1 MIVLSERSL
10 EQTETAI
17 ARAFLCVADRTAV
30 ASAVAAEHIRAL
42 LYGACV
48 LPRDS
53 SPASTVHT
61 TRLLT
66 NARRAVDLT
75 WPCEINHDASSEPHT
90 AAGDLCTSTLERMH
104 MLGDAA
110 DVGRGQ
116 WIATPL
122 RIIAL
127 DGVNDCMV
135 VGSAPIAALKHS
147 LGLPIACAGV
157 SRFTGIK
164 HLTKAEHR
172 VIVQSMDDWLGPWTP
187 LSAWTAQ
194 MLASHDSRMEPSHGL
209 SVEQLELYAPD
220 ILRGQQRTGR
230 WIPAGHVGRAI
241 DGVRLCRPR
250 GAFARTY
257 NRPHYLAR
265 FDFRDGALSLRSSV
279 SIAHEVT
286 LRLRFGLDLLLNSPR
301 RISITASAPTFAIER
316 PSPLPDPES
325 RVYALGWDDPA
336 ADVPSER
343 LIFRSHAMPFV
354 LHALQRLSITPH
366 ISQRHIP

>member
-1 MIVLSERSL
+1 MIALAERSL
-10 EQTETAI
+10 EQTEIAI
-17 ARAFLCVADRTAV
+17 AHALQCVTDRRAVV
-30 ASAVAAEHIRAL
+30 SAVAAEHIRAM

-53 SPASTVHT
+53 SAASTIHT

-66 NARRAVDLT
+66 NARRAVELT
-75 WPCEINHDASSEPHT
+75 WPSDTTCDGSGEPET
-90 AAGDLCTSTLERMH
+90 DICTSTLERMLV
-104 MLGDAA
+104 LGDAA
-110 DVGRGQ
+110 DVGHGQ
-116 WIATPL
+116 QIATPL

-135 VGSAPIAALKHS
+135 VGSAPVAALQHS

-157 SRFTGIK
+157 SRFIGMK
-164 HLTKAEHR
+164 SLTKPEHR
-172 VIVQSMDDWLGPWTP
+172 AIVLSMDDWLGPSTS

-194 MLASHDSRMEPSHGL
+194 VLATHDARMEPSHGL

-220 ILRGQQRTGR
+220 ILRSQQRTGR
-230 WIPAGHVGRAI
+230 WLSAGHVGRAI

-257 NRPHYLAR
+257 SRPHFLAR
-265 FDFRDGALSLRSSV
+265 FDFKDGALSLRSSV
-279 SIAHEVT
+279 SIAHEMT
-286 LRLRFGLDLLLNSPR
+286 LRLRFGLDLILGSPR
-301 RISITASAPTFAIER
+301 RVSITSSGLTFTIR
-316 PSPLPDPES
+316 LSPLPYPES

-336 ADVPSER
+336 ASEPAER
-343 LIFRSHAMPFV
+343 LTFRSYAMPFV

-366 ISQRHIP
+366 ISQRHIS